1 MHTFILYSLIVKER
15 KQEEREKEKETKL
28 GVLMVRS
35 FDILHLFF
43 SFNKQNCNL
52 KPPKV
57 DHKHRCFVENIVSKD
72 NKQPRSVHFTADTQI
87 VEKYTEK
94 IR

>member
-1 MHTFILYSLIVKER
+1 
-15 KQEEREKEKETKL
+15 
-28 GVLMVRS
+28 MVRS

>member
-1 MHTFILYSLIVKER
+1 MHTFILYSLIVQER
-15 KQEEREKEKETKL
+15 KQEERERKKETKL

>member
-57 DHKHRCFVENIVSKD
+57 DHKHRCFVENIVWKD